1 MPAVTANTMTLP
13 RVDSPDP
20 NGRSRSVRTVTTAPR
35 GFEGE
40 GFPVRRAFAGV
51 DKADLDPFVH
61 MDQMGEVEYGV
72 GEPRGTDWHPHRGF
86 ETFTYLMDG
95 TFIHQDSHGGGG
107 VIENGGTQYMTAGA
121 GILHIETPPESL
133 VMSGGLF
140 HGIQLWINLP
150 AAKKWLAPAYQ
161 GLHVALALNSDG
173 GALVRVLAGTVAG
186 HTGPGRSQSPISI
199 VHATLAPGAR
209 LELPWR
215 KDFNGLV
222 YALSG
227 RGSVGAYGQP
237 LNGGQL
243 AVLGSGDHITLEAA
257 PSQSLATPALDVL
270 LLGGVPLREP
280 VFAYGPFVMN
290 TKAEV
295 IQAIE
300 DYQRGRLGLLPGR
313 DHARTTADTRRTL
326 ADRDPW
332 HRDGGPS
339 AGGSLSVRTGHDVS
353 MGTRHVHKTM
363 VRTLDGV
370 LVSFAEWL
378 AENPSVALADFASVA
393 GAADVVVNATNGA
406 GTSSAH

>member
-1 MPAVTANTMTLP
+1 MCQEAPMPAVTADTMTLP
-13 RVDSPDP
+13 RLDAVAVTARPRRVTSL
-20 NGRSRSVRTVTTAPR
+20 TTAPR

-51 DKADLDPFVH
+51 DVADLDPFVH

-72 GEPRGTDWHPHRGF
+72 GEPKGTPWHPHRGF

-107 VIENGGTQYMTAGA
+107 VIENGGTQYMTAGS

-150 AAKKWLAPAYQ
+150 ASKKWLAPAYQ
-161 GLHVALALNSDG
+161 PLEGTDVTLVSSPDG
-173 GALVRVLAGTVAG
+173 GALVRILAGTVAG
-186 HTGPGRSQSPISI
+186 HTGPGRSQSPISV

-209 LELPWR
+209 LDLPWNTG
-215 KDFNGLV
+215 FSALA

-227 RGSVGAYGQP
+227 SGTVGADGHP
-237 LNGGQL
+237 ITGGQL
-243 AVLGSGDHITLEAA
+243 AVLKDGDHVTLQAA
-257 PSQSLATPALDVL
+257 PSQSAATPALEVL

-290 TKAEV
+290 TRTEI

-300 DYQRGRLGLLPGR
+300 DYQSGRFGVIPEG
-313 DHARTTADTRRTL
+313 AVM
-326 ADRDPW
+326 P
-332 HRDGGPS
+332 HR
-339 AGGSLSVRTGHDVS
+339 A
-353 MGTRHVHKTM
+353 
-363 VRTLDGV
+363 
-370 LVSFAEWL
+370 
-378 AENPSVALADFASVA
+378 
-393 GAADVVVNATNGA
+393 
-406 GTSSAH
+406 

>member
-1 MPAVTANTMTLP
+1 MPAVTADTMTLP
-13 RVDSPDP
+13 RVDAPDP
-20 NGRSRSVRTVTTAPR
+20 NGRSRPVRTVTTAPR

-161 GLHVALALNSDG
+161 GLESTDVALVSSADG
-173 GALVRVLAGTVAG
+173 GTLVRVLAGTVAG
-186 HTGPGRSQSPISI
+186 HTGPGRSQSPIAI

-215 KDFNGLV
+215 KDFNALV

-257 PSQSLATPALDVL
+257 PSQSVATPALDVL

-300 DYQRGRLGLLPGR
+300 DYQRGRLGVIPEG
-313 DHARTTADTRRTL
+313 AIM
-326 ADRDPW
+326 P
-332 HRDGGPS
+332 HRG
-339 AGGSLSVRTGHDVS
+339 
-353 MGTRHVHKTM
+353 
-363 VRTLDGV
+363 
-370 LVSFAEWL
+370 
-378 AENPSVALADFASVA
+378 
-393 GAADVVVNATNGA
+393 
-406 GTSSAH
+406 

>member
-1 MPAVTANTMTLP
+1 MPAVTADTMTLP
-13 RVDSPDP
+13 RVEAADP
-20 NGRSRSVRTVTTAPR
+20 GGRSRPVRTVSTAPR

-107 VIENGGTQYMTAGA
+107 VIANGGTQYMTAGA

-133 VMSGGLF
+133 VRSGGLF

-150 AAKKWLAPAYQ
+150 SAKKWLAPAYQ
-161 GLHVALALNSDG
+161 GLEGTDIALATSSDG
-173 GALVRVLAGTVAG
+173 GVLVRILAGTVAG

-215 KDFNGLV
+215 KDFNALV

-237 LNGGQL
+237 INGGQL

-300 DYQRGRLGLLPGR
+300 DYQAGRLGVVP
-313 DHARTTADTRRTL
+313 
-326 ADRDPW
+326 
-332 HRDGGPS
+332 
-339 AGGSLSVRTGHDVS
+339 
-353 MGTRHVHKTM
+353 
-363 VRTLDGV
+363 
-370 LVSFAEWL
+370 E
-378 AENPSVALADFASVA
+378 
-393 GAADVVVNATNGA
+393 GAIMPHHG
-406 GTSSAH
+406 

>member
-1 MPAVTANTMTLP
+1 MPAVTADTMTLP
-13 RVDSPDP
+13 RVDAPDP
-20 NGRSRSVRTVTTAPR
+20 QGRSRPVRTVTTAPR

-161 GLHVALALNSDG
+161 PLESTDVTLVSSADG

-215 KDFNGLV
+215 TDFNALV

-227 RGSVGAYGQP
+227 RGSVGAHGQP
-237 LNGGQL
+237 INGGQL

-257 PSQSLATPALDVL
+257 PSQSVATPALDVL

-295 IQAIE
+295 VQAIE
-300 DYQRGRLGLLPGR
+300 DYQRGRLGVIP
-313 DHARTTADTRRTL
+313 
-326 ADRDPW
+326 
-332 HRDGGPS
+332 
-339 AGGSLSVRTGHDVS
+339 
-353 MGTRHVHKTM
+353 
-363 VRTLDGV
+363 
-370 LVSFAEWL
+370 E
-378 AENPSVALADFASVA
+378 
-393 GAADVVVNATNGA
+393 GAIMPHHG
-406 GTSSAH
+406 

>member
-1 MPAVTANTMTLP
+1 MPAVTADTLTLP
-13 RVDSPDP
+13 RIASPGP
-20 NGRSRSVRTVTTAPR
+20 GALARPVKSVTTAPH

-51 DKADLDPFVH
+51 DLSDLDPFVH

-72 GEPRGTDWHPHRGF
+72 GEPKGTPWHPHRGF

-95 TFIHQDSHGGGG
+95 TFVHQDSHGGGG

-150 AAKKWLAPAYQ
+150 RAKKWLSPAYQ
-161 GLHVALALNSDG
+161 PLAGTDVALAASADG

-186 HTGPGRSQSPISI
+186 HTGPGRSQTPMAI
-199 VHATLAPGAR
+199 VHATLAAGAR

-215 KDFNGLV
+215 ADFNALV

-227 RGSVGAYGQP
+227 SGRVGPTDHP
-237 LNGGQL
+237 LAGGQL
-243 AVLGSGDHITLEAA
+243 AVMGGGDHITVAADPGQSTLTPTLE
-257 PSQSLATPALDVL
+257 VL

-290 TKAEV
+290 TRSEIV
-295 IQAIE
+295 QAIE
-300 DYQRGRLGLLPGR
+300 DYQSGRLGVIPEG
-313 DHARTTADTRRTL
+313 AIM
-326 ADRDPW
+326 P
-332 HRDGGPS
+332 HR
-339 AGGSLSVRTGHDVS
+339 A
-353 MGTRHVHKTM
+353 
-363 VRTLDGV
+363 
-370 LVSFAEWL
+370 
-378 AENPSVALADFASVA
+378 
-393 GAADVVVNATNGA
+393 
-406 GTSSAH
+406 

>member
-1 MPAVTANTMTLP
+1 MAAVTANPMTLP
-13 RVDSPDP
+13 RLAPAA
-20 NGRSRSVRTVTTAPR
+20 TTDTERPVLAVVSAPQ
-35 GFEGE
+35 GHEGE
-40 GFPVRRAFAGV
+40 GFPVRRTMAGV
-51 DKADLDPFVH
+51 RYEYTDPFIM
-61 MDQMGEVEYGV
+61 MDHMGEVDYGV
-72 GEPRGTDWHPHRGF
+72 GEARGTDWHPHRGF

-95 TFIHQDSHGGGG
+95 SFIHQDSHGGGG

-121 GILHIETPPESL
+121 GILHIETPPEAL

-161 GLHVALALNSDG
+161 PLEGTDVTLVSSADG

-186 HTGPGRSQSPISI
+186 HVGPGRSQSPISI

-215 KDFNGLV
+215 KDFNALV

-237 LNGGQL
+237 LNSGQL
-243 AVLGSGDHITLEAA
+243 AVLGSGDHITVEAA
-257 PSQSLATPALDVL
+257 GSQSVAAPALDVL

-300 DYQRGRLGLLPGR
+300 DYQRGRLGIIP
-313 DHARTTADTRRTL
+313 
-326 ADRDPW
+326 
-332 HRDGGPS
+332 
-339 AGGSLSVRTGHDVS
+339 
-353 MGTRHVHKTM
+353 
-363 VRTLDGV
+363 
-370 LVSFAEWL
+370 E
-378 AENPSVALADFASVA
+378 
-393 GAADVVVNATNGA
+393 GAIMPHHG
-406 GTSSAH
+406 